1 MSGLSAPKRNP
12 KRNKKNHRRR
22 KPHQPQREGTEM
34 RRVALDSCSPI
45 FCAGNSSDKNLA
57 VQAVKEIRNPNIE
70 TCPELCRRIRNKL
83 GSKQI
88 SNLENPKQRILTGL
102 VLNFAYFGH
111 SQLFRISSFVLRNFC
126 TWRPAKQT
134 CAWLVFAFLVFTSGC
149 LVGPDYQRPQVDTPQ
164 TWRVEDKT
172 AQAIT
177 NMAWW
182 EQYNDPVLNEL
193 VQSALQDNK
202 DVKIAAARI
211 DQFLGLYTTTRAAL
225 FPQVFAGSTAGR
237 QRLSEI
243 AGPAPFEDT
252 VNTFPNFSN
261 FQFFVNSTWE
271 IDFWGKL
278 RRATEAARA
287 NMLASEEAK
296 KSVIL
301 TLITSVTNSYIN
313 LRDLD
318 KQLVVT
324 RETAKSYEHIYNIF
338 KLRFDYGY
346 VSEME
351 LNQAKQQYEQALAN
365 IPFFEKAIA
374 QQENNISVLLG
385 RNPESI
391 PRGKTVDELTLPTV
405 PADLPSEVLANRPDI
420 RQAEQNL
427 IAANANIGVA
437 KALYFPSVSM
447 TSLYGTASS
456 DFSRLF
462 SGPSRIWTI
471 AAPVSAPIFTAGAI
485 AGQVQSAEGVQQE
498 TLFRYQQEI
507 QTAFQEVNDSL
518 VDQDRTKEQLAAL
531 TRQVDALREYARLAW
546 LRFDEG
552 YSSYLEV
559 TYSQNL
565 LYNAELQRTRV
576 QGVLL
581 QAYGN
586 LYKAMGIGG

>member
-1 MSGLSAPKRNP
+1 MNFWVSKL
-12 KRNKKNHRRR
+12 
-22 KPHQPQREGTEM
+22 
-34 RRVALDSCSPI
+34 L
-45 FCAGNSSDKNLA
+45 
-57 VQAVKEIRNPNIE
+57 VKQIRNPNIG
-70 TCPELCRRIRNKL
+70 IRNKF

-111 SQLFRISSFVLRNFC
+111 SQLFRISGFVLRNFSL
-126 TWRPAKQT
+126 WRPAKQT

-149 LVGPDYQRPQVDTPQ
+149 LVGPDYQRPQIETPQ
-164 TWRVEDKT
+164 TWRVEDKNV
-172 AQAIT
+172 QAIT

-182 EQYNDPVLNEL
+182 EQYNDPVLNGL

-225 FPQVFAGSTAGR
+225 FPQVFAGTNASR
-237 QRLSEI
+237 QRLSELVGPFSQLESASGI
-243 AGPAPFEDT
+243 AGTSPT
-252 VNTFPNFSN
+252 FSN
-261 FQFFVNSTWE
+261 FQIFVNSTWE

-287 NMLASEEAK
+287 SMLASEEAK

-318 KQLVVT
+318 KQLEVT
-324 RETAKSYEHIYNIF
+324 RETAKSYEDIYNIF

-346 VSEME
+346 VSAME
-351 LNQAKQQYEQALAN
+351 LNQAKQQFEQASAN
-365 IPFFEKAIA
+365 IPFFQKAIA

-391 PRGKTVDELTLPTV
+391 PRGKTIDELTSPTV
-405 PADLPSEVLANRPDI
+405 PAGLPSEVLTNRPDI

-447 TSLYGTASS
+447 TGLYGTASS

-471 AAPVSAPIFTAGAI
+471 AAPVTAPIFTAGAI

-498 TLFRYQQEI
+498 TLYRYQQVI

-531 TRQVDALREYARLAW
+531 TRQVEALREYVRLAW
-546 LRFDEG
+546 LRFNEG
-552 YSSYLEV
+552 YSDYLEV

-565 LYNAELQRTRV
+565 LYTAELQRTEV
-576 QGVLL
+576 QGGLL
-581 QAYGN
+581 QAFGN

>member
-1 MSGLSAPKRNP
+1 
-12 KRNKKNHRRR
+12 
-22 KPHQPQREGTEM
+22 M
-34 RRVALDSCSPI
+34 RRVIASLILSLAL
-45 FCAGNSSDKNLA
+45 F
-57 VQAVKEIRNPNIE
+57 
-70 TCPELCRRIRNKL
+70 
-83 GSKQI
+83 
-88 SNLENPKQRILTGL
+88 
-102 VLNFAYFGH
+102 
-111 SQLFRISSFVLRNFC
+111 
-126 TWRPAKQT
+126 
-134 CAWLVFAFLVFTSGC
+134 GC
-149 LVGPDYQRPQVDTPQ
+149 LVGPDYQRPQIDTPQ
-164 TWRVEDKT
+164 TWRVEDKS
-172 AQAIT
+172 AQAVINT
-177 NMAWW
+177 SWW
-182 EQYNDPVLNEL
+182 EQYNDPVLSEL
-193 VQSALQDNK
+193 VNSALQDNK

-225 FPQVFAGSTAGR
+225 FPQVFGNTTAGR

-252 VNTFPNFSN
+252 VNTFPNFNN
-261 FQFFVNSTWE
+261 FQFFVNATWE

-296 KSVIL
+296 RSVIL
-301 TLITSVTNSYIN
+301 TLVTSVTNSYIN

-318 KQLVVT
+318 KQLEVT
-324 RETAKSYEHIYNIF
+324 RQTAKSYGDIYDIF

-346 VSEME
+346 TSAME
-351 LNQAKQQYEQALAN
+351 LNSAKQQYEQALAN

-385 RNPESI
+385 RNPGSI

-437 KALYFPSVSM
+437 KALYFPSVSL

-471 AAPVSAPIFTAGAI
+471 AAPVTAPIFTAGAI

-498 TLFRYQQEI
+498 TLFRYLQVI

-518 VDQDRTKEQLAAL
+518 VDQERTKEQLAAL
-531 TRQVDALREYARLAW
+531 TRQVEALREYAALAW
-546 LRFDEG
+546 LRFEDG
-552 YSSYLEV
+552 YTAYLEV
-559 TYSQNL
+559 TYAQNL
-565 LYNAELQRTRV
+565 LFNAELTRTGV

-581 QAYGN
+581 QAFGN
-586 LYKAMGIGG
+586 LYKAMGVGG

>member
-1 MSGLSAPKRNP
+1 MSGLSVPKRNL
-12 KRNKKNHRRR
+12 KRNKKSHRRR
-22 KPHQPQREGTEM
+22 KPRPPQREGTDM
-34 RRVALDSCSPI
+34 RRIGLDSCSPI
-45 FCAGNSSDKNLA
+45 FCVANSSDKNFA
-57 VQAVKEIRNPNIE
+57 VRAVKQIRNPNIE
-70 TCPELCRRIRNKL
+70 IRNKL
-83 GSKQI
+83 ESKQI
-88 SNLENPKQRILTGL
+88 SNGKNPKHRIRKGL

-111 SQLFRISSFVLRNFC
+111 LQLFRISDLVLRNFGS
-126 TWRPAKQT
+126 WRPATKPY
-134 CAWLVFAFLVFTSGC
+134 AWLGFALVFFVSGC
-149 LVGPDYQRPQVDTPQ
+149 LVGPDYQRPQIDTPQ
-164 TWRVEDKT
+164 TWRVEDKA

-177 NMAWW
+177 NTAWW

-193 VQSALQDNK
+193 VQSGLQGNK
-202 DVKIAAARI
+202 DIKIAAARI
-211 DQFLGLYTTTRAAL
+211 EEFLGLYTTTRAAL
-225 FPQVFAGSTAGR
+225 FPQIGAGTDASR
-237 QRLSEI
+237 QRVSQD
-243 AGPAPFEDT
+243 AGPAPIQNSP
-252 VNTFPNFSN
+252 NTFPTFNNFSLFLN
-261 FQFFVNSTWE
+261 ASWE
-271 IDFWGKL
+271 IDLWGKL

-287 NMLASEEAK
+287 NILASEEAR

-301 TLITSVTNSYIN
+301 TLVSSVANSYIN

-324 RETAKSYEHIYNIF
+324 RETAKSYEQILNIF
-338 KLRFDYGY
+338 QLRFNYGY
-346 VSEME
+346 VSSME
-351 LNQAKQQYEQALAN
+351 LSQAQQQYERAVAN

-391 PRGKTVDELTLPTV
+391 PRGKTVDELVLPTV

-420 RQAEQNL
+420 RQTEQNL

-471 AAPVSAPIFTAGAI
+471 AAPVTAPIFTAGAI

-498 TLFRYQQEI
+498 TLFRYQQVI

-518 VDQDRTKEQLAAL
+518 VDQDRTKEQLAAQ
-531 TRQVDALREYARLAW
+531 TRQVEALREYARLAW

-559 TYSQNL
+559 TYSQDL
-565 LYNAELQRTRV
+565 LYNAELARTSV

>member
-1 MSGLSAPKRNP
+1 MDNREWKIKKHFFLCDLRALRGL
-12 KRNKKNHRRR
+12 
-22 KPHQPQREGTEM
+22 
-34 RRVALDSCSPI
+34 
-45 FCAGNSSDKNLA
+45 
-57 VQAVKEIRNPNIE
+57 
-70 TCPELCRRIRNKL
+70 
-83 GSKQI
+83 
-88 SNLENPKQRILTGL
+88 L
-102 VLNFAYFGH
+102 VLA
-111 SQLFRISSFVLRNFC
+111 FV
-126 TWRPAKQT
+126 
-134 CAWLVFAFLVFTSGC
+134 VFTSGC
-149 LVGPDYQRPQVDTPQ
+149 LVGPDYQRPQIDTPQ

-182 EQYNDPVLNEL
+182 EQYNDPVLNGL

-202 DVKIAAARI
+202 DVKIATARI
-211 DQFLGLYTTTRAAL
+211 EEFLGLYTTTRAAL
-225 FPQVFAGSTAGR
+225 FPQVFGNTTAGR
-237 QRLSEI
+237 QRASEI
-243 AGPAPFEDT
+243 AGPAPIEGT
-252 VNTFPNFSN
+252 PNTFPTFNN
-261 FQFFVNSTWE
+261 FQFFINATWE

-287 NMLASEEAK
+287 SMLASEEAN

-301 TLITSVTNSYIN
+301 TLVTSVTNSYIN

-318 KQLVVT
+318 KQLEIS
-324 RETAKSYEHIYNIF
+324 RQTAKSYEDIYNIF

-346 VSEME
+346 VSAME
-351 LNQAKQQYEQALAN
+351 LNQAKQQYEQAVAN
-365 IPFFEKAIA
+365 ILFFEKAIA
-374 QQENNISVLLG
+374 QEENNISVLLG

-391 PRGKTVDELTLPTV
+391 PRGKTIDEFALPTV
-405 PADLPSEVLANRPDI
+405 PAGLPSEVLANRPDI

-498 TLFRYQQEI
+498 TLYRYQQVI
-507 QTAFQEVNDSL
+507 QTAFREVNDSL

-531 TRQVDALREYARLAW
+531 TRQVEALREYVRLAW
-546 LRFDEG
+546 LRFNEG
-552 YSSYLEV
+552 YTDYLEV

-565 LYNAELQRTRV
+565 LFNAELERTGV
-576 QGVLL
+576 QGGLL
-581 QAYGN
+581 QAFGN

>member
-1 MSGLSAPKRNP
+1 VDNGEWKI
-12 KRNKKNHRRR
+12 KKNFFLCDLR
-22 KPHQPQREGTEM
+22 
-34 RRVALDSCSPI
+34 ALR
-45 FCAGNSSDKNLA
+45 GL
-57 VQAVKEIRNPNIE
+57 
-70 TCPELCRRIRNKL
+70 
-83 GSKQI
+83 
-88 SNLENPKQRILTGL
+88 L
-102 VLNFAYFGH
+102 VLA
-111 SQLFRISSFVLRNFC
+111 FV
-126 TWRPAKQT
+126 
-134 CAWLVFAFLVFTSGC
+134 VFTSGC
-149 LVGPDYQRPQVDTPQ
+149 LVGPDYQRPQIDTPQ

-182 EQYNDPVLNEL
+182 EQYNDPVLNGL

-202 DVKIAAARI
+202 DVKIATARI
-211 DQFLGLYTTTRAAL
+211 EEFLGLYTTTRAAL
-225 FPQVFAGSTAGR
+225 FPQVFGNTTAGR
-237 QRLSEI
+237 QRASEI
-243 AGPAPFEDT
+243 AGPAPIEGT
-252 VNTFPNFSN
+252 PNTFPTFNN
-261 FQFFVNSTWE
+261 FQFFINATWE

-287 NMLASEEAK
+287 SMLASEEAK

-301 TLITSVTNSYIN
+301 TLVTSVTNSYIN

-318 KQLVVT
+318 KQLEIS
-324 RETAKSYEHIYNIF
+324 RQTAKSYEDIYNIF

-346 VSEME
+346 VSAME
-351 LNQAKQQYEQALAN
+351 LNQAKQQYEQAVAN
-365 IPFFEKAIA
+365 ILFFEKAIA
-374 QQENNISVLLG
+374 QEENNISVLLG

-391 PRGKTVDELTLPTV
+391 PRGKTIDEFALPTV
-405 PADLPSEVLANRPDI
+405 PAGLPSEVLANRPDI

-498 TLFRYQQEI
+498 TLYRYQQVI
-507 QTAFQEVNDSL
+507 QTAFREVNDSL

-531 TRQVDALREYARLAW
+531 TRQVEALREYVRLAW
-546 LRFDEG
+546 LRFNEG
-552 YSSYLEV
+552 YTDYLEV

-565 LYNAELQRTRV
+565 LFNAELERTGV
-576 QGVLL
+576 QGGLL
-581 QAYGN
+581 QAFGN